1 MALIF
6 SHAKNSS
13 RASRLRRRQ
22 RARLLGSRWRRML
35 AACALTAITISG
47 AAFLPSRA
55 HSDAAPALSHPA
67 PAPSA
72 PTPTGHLPLRLVP
85 R

>member
-6 SHAKNSS
+6 SHAAHSS
-13 RASRLRRRQ
+13 RART
-22 RARLLGSRWRRML
+22 RLLGSRWRRIL
-35 AACALTAITISG
+35 AACALTAVTISG

-55 HSDAAPALSHPA
+55 HSDAAPANPPHTPTSPA
-67 PAPSA
+67 PANHVSP
-72 PTPTGHLPLRLVP
+72 RLVP